1 MTIST
6 LKKFLGWFLL
16 SSLLFTAACSTL
28 TTSKPYSELT
38 PEERE
43 QLDPLYWKMMGT
55 RSGLGG

>member
-6 LKKFLGWFLL
+6 LKKSLGWFLL
-16 SSLLFTAACSTL
+16 SSLLLTAACAT